1 MPYGLTTASED
12 TKATGLHN
20 RFYVTRFHLQNVL
33 SSNCDLIR
41 PELHLSKSKE
51 LL

>member
-20 RFYVTRFHLQNVL
+20 RFYVTRFHLQNVFKL
-33 SSNCDLIR
+33 QLD
-41 PELHLSKSKE
+41 KA
-51 LL
+51 